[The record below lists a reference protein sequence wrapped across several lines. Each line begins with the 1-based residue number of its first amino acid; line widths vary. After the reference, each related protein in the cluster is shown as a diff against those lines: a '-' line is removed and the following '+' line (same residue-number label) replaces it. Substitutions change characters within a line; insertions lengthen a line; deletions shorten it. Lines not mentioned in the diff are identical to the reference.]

1 MSSSTSSSDTSATWR
16 RFFRLAAGS
25 AAVFVAVIYGF
36 IVVVDPWGMLPLSLP
51 FDRVTVTSNQ
61 RFSYPMLAR
70 SAQFDSAVFG
80 TSTSRLLRP
89 DALNPAFGARFANLA
104 MNDATTFEV
113 SSLFRVFLRA
123 HPEPK
128 VIIIGL
134 DERWCVTGDTYE
146 KLTPRPFPAWMYE
159 RSRWRGYAEMF
170 NLYAAQEAGKEF
182 GVLTGVKK
190 PDMGRDGYTRFVPP
204 ESQYDPVRV
213 AEHMKEWN
221 AVVPGG
227 TRSGPPGTWRF
238 PALEILRDDLSLLP
252 AATRKVLF
260 FPPYNHRMLPAPDTE
275 GEIVLNECKRR
286 VADLARPLA
295 HAVVVDFLLPSPITA
310 VDDNYWDG
318 LHYRTF
324 IADRLALD
332 LTGAVK
338 GEGSPDYRVLFLNNT
353 GQNLP

>member
-1 MSSSTSSSDTSATWR
+1 MIRCAWR
-16 RFFRLAAGS
+16 
-25 AAVFVAVIYGF
+25 
-36 IVVVDPWGMLPLSLP
+36 
-51 FDRVTVTSNQ
+51 
-61 RFSYPMLAR
+61 
-70 SAQFDSAVFG
+70 
-80 TSTSRLLRP
+80 
-89 DALNPAFGARFANLA
+89 
-104 MNDATTFEV
+104 
-113 SSLFRVFLRA
+113 
-123 HPEPK
+123 
-128 VIIIGL
+128 
-134 DERWCVTGDTYE
+134 
-146 KLTPRPFPAWMYE
+146 
-159 RSRWRGYAEMF
+159 
-170 NLYAAQEAGKEF
+170 
-182 GVLTGVKK
+182 
-190 PDMGRDGYTRFVPP
+190 
-204 ESQYDPVRV
+204 
-213 AEHMKEWN
+213 EHMKEWN

-227 TRSGPPGTWRF
+227 MRSGPPGTWRF

-338 GEGSPDYRVLFLNNT
+338 GEGSLDYRVLFLNNT
-353 GQNLP
+353 DQNLP